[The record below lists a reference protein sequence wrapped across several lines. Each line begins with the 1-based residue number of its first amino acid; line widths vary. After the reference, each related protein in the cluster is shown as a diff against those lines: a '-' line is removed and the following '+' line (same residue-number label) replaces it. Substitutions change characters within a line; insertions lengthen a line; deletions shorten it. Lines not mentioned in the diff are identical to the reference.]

1 MNDRHYDVV
10 VIGGGIV
17 GHAVAYGLSQKKISV
32 AICDGGDSDFRAS
45 RGNFGLVWVQGKGLT
60 CPPYN
65 ELSRLASQ
73 QWPDFAQRLQT
84 ETGIDCG
91 FRRPGGLNICLSA
104 DALAQAEQAMRQL
117 QRGNPSFCYQVWD
130 SATLRRHVPV
140 IAPQVAG
147 AIYSPHDGHAN
158 PLLTLRALSHAFIQA
173 GGRYFPNTPVNDIER
188 DGANFRLHTAQ
199 GEIRARRIVL
209 AAGLENTRLGMQVGL
224 PIPIEPVRGQ
234 VLVTE
239 RLAPL
244 IDYPSNMLRQ
254 TQEGTVMIGDS
265 HEHVGLN
272 NGTRPD
278 IQRGMAQRAL
288 TAFPALANVR
298 IVRTWGALRI
308 MTPDGLPVYDTSD
321 SHPGAFAVTC
331 HSGVTLAALH
341 STLLPDWILGGK
353 LHHLFEAFNVQ
364 RFTLSPSAVS

>member
-1 MNDRHYDVV
+1 MSQRYDVV

-17 GHAVAYGLSQKKISV
+17 GHAIAYGLSQKKISV
-32 AICDGGDSDFRAS
+32 AVCDGGDGDFRAS

-65 ELSRLASQ
+65 ELSRLASA
-73 QWPDFAQRLQT
+73 QWQDFAHGLQAK
-84 ETGIDCG
+84 TGIDCG
-91 FRRPGGLNICLSA
+91 FRRPGGLNICLTP
-104 DALAQAEQAMRQL
+104 DALARAERAMRQL
-117 QRGNPSFCYQVWD
+117 QQGSPRFSYQVWNA
-130 SATLRRHVPV
+130 ATLRQRVPA
-140 IAPQVAG
+140 IAPRVAG

-158 PLLTLRALSHAFIQA
+158 PLLTLRALSQAFVQA
-173 GGRYFPNTPVNDIER
+173 GGRYFPAAPVSEIQR
-188 DGANFRLHTAQ
+188 DAAGFILHTSR
-199 GEIRARRIVL
+199 GELRAARVVL
-209 AAGLENTRLGMQVGL
+209 AAGLENTRLGAQVGL
-224 PIPIEPVRGQ
+224 TIPIEPVRGQ
-234 VLVTE
+234 VMVTE

-272 NGTRPD
+272 SDTRPE
-278 IQRGMAQRAL
+278 ILRGMAQRAL
-288 TAFPALANVR
+288 TAFPALADAR

-308 MTPDGLPVYDTSD
+308 MTPDGLPVYDTSA

-341 STLLPDWILGGK
+341 STILPGWILGGK
-353 LHHLFEAFNVQ
+353 LDHLFEAFNVQ
-364 RFTLSPSAVS
+364 RFALSPLAVG